1 MTTDKKCLIGLISD
15 THGYLDS
22 GVLKIFAQTDLIVHA
37 GDIGKPEILDMLKSV
52 APVNAV
58 RGNMDYG
65 GWASAL
71 PLFEVVTFGGIMLY
85 VLHDLQ
91 KLDLDPAAS
100 GISAV
105 ISGHTHLLQ
114 RIPHRGKTC
123 HMVETDLCF
132 LTKHLW
138 IYGLIVYRILHGCI
152 GMDPCTMFEC
162 IIPSQRIVHRNRYI

>member
-1 MTTDKKCLIGLISD
+1 MTAHKKCLIGLISD

-37 GDIGKPEILDMLKSV
+37 GDIGKPEILDTLKSV

-65 GWASAL
+65 SLASAL

-100 GISAV
+100 GVSAV
-105 ISGHTHLLQ
+105 ISGHTHRPMIENDDGILFLNPGSASQ
-114 RIPHRGKTC
+114 PRYNHSATVAIIEVTEVGIKA
-123 HMVETDLCF
+123 EIIG
-132 LTKHLW
+132 LTK
-138 IYGLIVYRILHGCI
+138 
-152 GMDPCTMFEC
+152 
-162 IIPSQRIVHRNRYI
+162 